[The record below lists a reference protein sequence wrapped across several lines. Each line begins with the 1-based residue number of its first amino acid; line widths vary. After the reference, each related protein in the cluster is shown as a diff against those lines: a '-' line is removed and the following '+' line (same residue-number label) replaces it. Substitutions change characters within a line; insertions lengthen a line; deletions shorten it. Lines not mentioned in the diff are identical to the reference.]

1 MGGTAYL
8 RRASRV
14 MPWHLWNQEWTP
26 SPRTKAL
33 DQHSHRPRRAPSFQP
48 LPPESGLFEVALPP
62 SRRAELA
69 ELKAS
74 DAMAI
79 VTRSVD
85 PNSDIVAELPPGT
98 VIKPLATCV
107 LEDGTKR
114 LYISLA
120 GMDSVCVV
128 APDALG
134 NATNRESLTTQ
145 AGWLTVLSSDGVLR
159 VNKYARPIFEVTC
172 HSLKMRRNA
181 STDSEYVRQLSQGTR
196 LHITELKRVD
206 GAVRAHVVVLGLP
219 KPLVEAPLGWIT
231 VRSARYHPNVV
242 ELLEDGQHKQ
252 GASRLRISLPPDS
265 PSLKVTPTNPIVPSP
280 ESDRSLLT
288 ARQGADRQ
296 GSSSLVVLVISP
308 TRPIIRGGF
317 YSSSSSSLPAQG
329 VLKTGTSGERTSS
342 SHSPTAQRPSDK
354 TGWTSGSRSAP
365 SLISQLRASRNSK
378 VAGGTDGSADSSET
392 KGGQLNKLIPS
403 AALKLECDQLQK
415 ERDNEAKRNRRRQED
430 LKDGVSRVQEASA
443 ADDDAKSPLSVALGQ
458 VIATMMQQDS
468 NLTVIDN
475 LVRHFDVNRDGRT
488 SKMEFRASV
497 RKLLPNA
504 QVPDID
510 ILFKTLDRD
519 LSGFLDVA
527 EIKAMLKDLSADV
540 KGAQK
545 EAKQGDQV
553 IVAISAKID
562 RLQRV
567 INATAAYESAVAAKA
582 ELEKTSVGARLGTLL
597 KADNLMGLH
606 GHTLVESWG
615 ERSGLISKQEFMKE
629 ALNILKKDVVADD
642 PEDLVALF
650 DLLDSNHNGSL
661 DAAEVKQGLTNLMQM
676 RGDLYEEMKRRTAEV
691 QSKKTTALRYQREWA
706 EEKVAEEQAA
716 QVRRT
721 RAALDAEA
729 DREAAARAMAARVR
743 KEAQKNE
750 IDVISRQE
758 FEARVEDKRKKHQE
772 EAAKLYALQHK
783 PRVRPPSPVPRNRT

>member
-1 MGGTAYL
+1 
-8 RRASRV
+8 
-14 MPWHLWNQEWTP
+14 
-26 SPRTKAL
+26 
-33 DQHSHRPRRAPSFQP
+33 
-48 LPPESGLFEVALPP
+48 
-62 SRRAELA
+62 
-69 ELKAS
+69 
-74 DAMAI
+74 
-79 VTRSVD
+79 
-85 PNSDIVAELPPGT
+85 
-98 VIKPLATCV
+98 
-107 LEDGTKR
+107 
-114 LYISLA
+114 
-120 GMDSVCVV
+120 MDSMRVV

-134 NATNRESLTTQ
+134 SATDRERLTTQ
-145 AGWLTVLSSDGVLR
+145 AGWLSILSSDGVLR

-231 VRSARYHPNVV
+231 V
-242 ELLEDGQHKQ
+242 
-252 GASRLRISLPPDS
+252 
-265 PSLKVTPTNPIVPSP
+265 
-280 ESDRSLLT
+280 
-288 ARQGADRQ
+288 
-296 GSSSLVVLVISP
+296 
-308 TRPIIRGGF
+308 
-317 YSSSSSSLPAQG
+317 
-329 VLKTGTSGERTSS
+329 
-342 SHSPTAQRPSDK
+342 
-354 TGWTSGSRSAP
+354 
-365 SLISQLRASRNSK
+365 
-378 VAGGTDGSADSSET
+378 
-392 KGGQLNKLIPS
+392 
-403 AALKLECDQLQK
+403 
-415 ERDNEAKRNRRRQED
+415 
-430 LKDGVSRVQEASA
+430 
-443 ADDDAKSPLSVALGQ
+443 
-458 VIATMMQQDS
+458 IATMMQQDS

-504 QVPDID
+504 QIPDID
-510 ILFKTLDRD
+510 ALFKTLDRD

-527 EIKAMLKDLSADV
+527 EIKAMLKELSAVV

-553 IVAISAKID
+553 FVAMSAKID

-567 INATAAYESAVAAKA
+567 IDATAAYESAIVAKA

-615 ERSGLISKQEFMKE
+615 ERSGLISKPEFTKE
-629 ALNILKKDVVADD
+629 ALEILKKDVVADD
-642 PEDLVALF
+642 PEDLAALF

-661 DAAEVKQGLTNLMQM
+661 DAAEVKLGLTNLMQM

-706 EEKVAEEQAA
+706 EEKVADEQAA

-729 DREAAARAMAARVR
+729 EREAAARAMAAKVK

-750 IDVISRQE
+750 IEEMSRQE
-758 FEARVEDKRKKHQE
+758 FEARVEDKRKKHQA
-772 EAAKLYALQHK
+772 EAAKLYALQHQ
-783 PRVRPPSPVPRNRT
+783 PRVRPPSPVPRNRA

>member
-1 MGGTAYL
+1 
-8 RRASRV
+8 
-14 MPWHLWNQEWTP
+14 
-26 SPRTKAL
+26 
-33 DQHSHRPRRAPSFQP
+33 
-48 LPPESGLFEVALPP
+48 
-62 SRRAELA
+62 
-69 ELKAS
+69 
-74 DAMAI
+74 MAI

-120 GMDSVCVV
+120 GMDSMRVV

-134 NATNRESLTTQ
+134 SATDRERLTTQ
-145 AGWLTVLSSDGVLR
+145 AGWLSILSSDGVLR

-252 GASRLRISLPPDS
+252 GTSRLRISLPPDS
-265 PSLKVTPTNPIVPSP
+265 PSLKLTPTNPIVPSP
-280 ESDRSLLT
+280 ESDRSLLS
-288 ARQGADRQ
+288 ARQSADRPAP
-296 GSSSLVVLVISP
+296 GPSSLVVLVISP

-329 VLKTGTSGERTSS
+329 VLKTGISGERASS
-342 SHSPTAQRPSDK
+342 SHSPTTQRPSQK
-354 TGWTSGSRSAP
+354 TGGAFGSPSAP
-365 SLISQLRASRNSK
+365 SLISKLRASRDLKAAS
-378 VAGGTDGSADSSET
+378 GSDGSADSFEHSS
-392 KGGQLNKLIPS
+392 KSGQLNKFIPS
-403 AALKLECDQLQK
+403 AALKLECDQLRK
-415 ERDNEAKRNRRRQED
+415 ERANEAKRIKRRQEE
-430 LKDGVSRVQEASA
+430 LKDGASRVQEEAA
-443 ADDDAKSPLSVALGQ
+443 ADGDAKSPLSVALGQ

-504 QVPDID
+504 QIPDID
-510 ILFKTLDRD
+510 ALFKTLDRD

-527 EIKAMLKDLSADV
+527 EIKAMLKELSAVV

-553 IVAISAKID
+553 FVAMSAKID

-567 INATAAYESAVAAKA
+567 IDATAAYESAIVAKA

-615 ERSGLISKQEFMKE
+615 ERSGLISKPEFMKE
-629 ALNILKKDVVADD
+629 ALEILKKDVVADD
-642 PEDLVALF
+642 PEDLAALF

-661 DAAEVKQGLTNLMQM
+661 DAAEVKLGLTNLMQM

-706 EEKVAEEQAA
+706 EEKVADEQAA

-729 DREAAARAMAARVR
+729 EREAAARAMAAKVK

-750 IDVISRQE
+750 IEEMSRQE
-758 FEARVEDKRKKHQE
+758 FEARVEDKRKKHQA
-772 EAAKLYALQHK
+772 EAAKLYALQHQ
-783 PRVRPPSPVPRNRT
+783 PRVRPPSPVPRNRA